1 MKTIILHIISILMIS
16 YGLTFILIYL
26 NLFSFGYTL
35 LEYLEFI
42 FTNLYCLPFFIG
54 IILLIILIFKKDK

>member
-42 FTNLYCLPFFIG
+42 LTNLYCLPFFIG